1 MRVAIGT
8 IDVDDDVKKAIRK
21 RNGGNGHATRD
32 EVKEWVLGEIDTLF
46 SELTSPTPEPKHA
59 SLADTDDDVQSTW
72 TEPDPEATT
81 LPEPTAAGDST
92 PSTAPPTTPGFSG

>member
-1 MRVAIGT
+1 MRVALGT
-8 IDVDDDVKKAIRK
+8 VDVSDAVKKAIRK

-32 EVKEWVLGEIDTLF
+32 EVKSWTLAEVDRLYD
-46 SELTSPTPEPKHA
+46 ELLAPPAEPKHA

-72 TEPDPEATT
+72 TEPDPEAET
-81 LPEPTAAGDST
+81 LPEPYAAGDST